1 MMSSIALGFH
11 NRHLLALAAL
21 ASVSAPLALLAN
33 PAVAASSAE
42 TGDGIR
48 YVFIAQGKGS
58 STMSASVEDI
68 KRATSLRAGQEALL
82 YIRDH
87 GSAYVIRDAETLRR
101 AEEIFR
107 PQEIVGAQQGELGR
121 KQGELG
127 KRQGELGRQQG
138 ELGRQQAEAPPR
150 LAAEL
155 GRKQG
160 ELGRRQGELGAQQGE
175 LGRQQGV
182 LGKEQARLARE
193 ANVKIRALLA
203 EAIQRGAARRVN

>member
-1 MMSSIALGFH
+1 MINSRAFGSH
-11 NRHLLALAAL
+11 KRHLLALAAL
-21 ASVSAPLALLAN
+21 AAFSVPLTLLAN

-42 TGDGIR
+42 SGDSIR

-58 STMSASVEDI
+58 SMMSASVEDI
-68 KRATSLRAGQEALL
+68 ERATSLRAGQEALL

-155 GRKQG
+155 GRQQG

-175 LGRQQGV
+175 LGRQQGE
-182 LGKEQARLARE
+182 LGKEQARLAGE